1 MQAAMNAS
9 IAASAATPLAAPWRT
24 KRERTARSANSRNPA
39 RARWRFGDTP
49 ATLRPDPDPG
59 NVRVARHR
67 RHAYGEL
74 LAWFTRL
81 LASDAFMAV
90 ALDGRAA
97 LVTGR
102 LRGVLPQPPSSRR
115 DRRSKTMRQASR
127 RLDIQIAAP
136 ALDVVDGPPTG
147 TSTS

>member
-1 MQAAMNAS
+1 
-9 IAASAATPLAAPWRT
+9 
-24 KRERTARSANSRNPA
+24 
-39 RARWRFGDTP
+39 
-49 ATLRPDPDPG
+49 
-59 NVRVARHR
+59 
-67 RHAYGEL
+67 
-74 LAWFTRL
+74 
-81 LASDAFMAV
+81 MAV